1 MLFTIGLYTPIVNLD
16 VGESAVVNPQ
26 SLQGRFDSLDRRI
39 THWMA
44 KNGITVLRISVGI
57 VFFWFGVLKFVPG
70 LSPADDL
77 ATRTIATLSF
87 NLIWPEIS
95 RPILALWECAI
106 GLGLITG
113 WFMRGILLLLFL
125 QMLGTITPLFLFRA
139 ETWSVFP
146 IVPTL
151 EGQYIIKNIVLV
163 SAGLVIGATVR
174 GGRLVAEPEQIRED
188 ESRPRQRVTLG

>member
-1 MLFTIGLYTPIVNLD
+1 MNR
-16 VGESAVVNPQ
+16 Q
-26 SLQGRFDSLDRRI
+26 SLPGRFDQLDRRI
-39 THWMA
+39 TRWMA
-44 KNGITVLRISVGI
+44 KNGVTILRISVGI

-70 LSPADDL
+70 LSPADEL

-87 NLIWPEIS
+87 NLIGPEIS
-95 RPILALWECAI
+95 RPVLALWECLI

-113 WFMRGILLLLFL
+113 WYMRGILLLLFL
-125 QMLGTITPLFLFRA
+125 QMLGTVTPLFLFPA

-174 GGRLVAEPEQIRED
+174 GGRLVAEPEQIRD
-188 ESRPRQRVTLG
+188 EGRRLRERATSV